1 MTVNTFGNIK
11 DFNILEYQTIC
22 LGYIQISTITEI
34 LVKIYTLRIRNCRRK
49 KLYETKLYIH
59 KDENWISLACEVW
72 FFLRFDN

>member
-34 LVKIYTLRIRNCRRK
+34 LVKIYGNADLINT
-49 KLYETKLYIH
+49 
-59 KDENWISLACEVW
+59 
-72 FFLRFDN
+72 